1 MEFSKL
7 RYRSSGSSGGQNGLK
22 SIAEH
27 LGTLEFARIKIGIG
41 RDDRYDVSEWVLSKF
56 KKEELKTLE
65 ETFDEVTQKVVE
77 WAKEG

>member
-65 ETFDEVTQKVVE
+65 ETFGEVTQKVVE